1 MENIIMDNTLIATI
15 ENLEVRK
22 VTKYSDKDEG
32 WYHLIVTF
40 EDEDCNRF
48 YFVDDDMSRESRY
61 QRGTFGTLKL
71 NIATSENI
79 LNDFG
84 NINYE
89 ILAEIYDFIPD
100 DDRNN

>member
-1 MENIIMDNTLIATI
+1 MYNTLIATI

-22 VTKYSDKDEG
+22 VIKCSDDKG
-32 WYHLIVTF
+32 WHHLIVTF

-48 YFVDDDMSRESRY
+48 YFVDDDISRESRY
-61 QRGTFGTLKL
+61 KRGTFGTLKL

-79 LNDFG
+79 LDDFR

-89 ILAEIYDFIPD
+89 ILAEIYDFIPNEENND
-100 DDRNN
+100 DV

>member
-1 MENIIMDNTLIATI
+1 MDNTLIATI
-15 ENLEVRK
+15 DNLEVRK
-22 VTKYSDKDEG
+22 VTKYSDDEG
-32 WYHLIVTF
+32 WHHLIVTF

-48 YFVDDDMSRESRY
+48 YFVDDDISRESRY
-61 QRGTFGTLKL
+61 KRGTFGTLKL

-89 ILAEIYDFIPD
+89 ILAEINDFIPNEEENND
-100 DDRNN
+100 DV

>member
-1 MENIIMDNTLIATI
+1 MDNTLIATI

-22 VTKYSDKDEG
+22 VTKYSDDNG

-48 YFVDDDMSRESRY
+48 YFVDEDISREGRY
-61 QRGTFGTLKL
+61 KRGTFGTLKL
-71 NIATSENI
+71 SIATSEDI
-79 LNDFG
+79 LNDFD

-89 ILAEIYDFIPD
+89 IIAEIYDFIPD
-100 DDRNN
+100 DNRNS

>member
-1 MENIIMDNTLIATI
+1 MDNTLIATI

-22 VTKYSDKDEG
+22 VTKYSDNEG

-40 EDEDCNRF
+40 EDVDCNRF

-61 QRGTFGTLKL
+61 KRGTFGTLKL

-79 LNDFG
+79 LDDFS

-100 DDRNN
+100 DDRDSWLKW

>member
-1 MENIIMDNTLIATI
+1 MDNTLIATI

-22 VTKYSDKDEG
+22 VTKCSDDKG

-48 YFVDDDMSRESRY
+48 YFVDDDMSREGCY
-61 QRGTFGTLKL
+61 KRGTFGTLKL
-71 NIATSENI
+71 SIATSENI
-79 LNDFG
+79 LNDFD

-89 ILAEIYDFIPD
+89 IIAEIYDFILD
-100 DDRNN
+100 DNRNS

>member
-1 MENIIMDNTLIATI
+1 MQKKMENIIMDNTLIATI

-84 NINYE
+84 NYK
-89 ILAEIYDFIPD
+89 L
-100 DDRNN
+100 